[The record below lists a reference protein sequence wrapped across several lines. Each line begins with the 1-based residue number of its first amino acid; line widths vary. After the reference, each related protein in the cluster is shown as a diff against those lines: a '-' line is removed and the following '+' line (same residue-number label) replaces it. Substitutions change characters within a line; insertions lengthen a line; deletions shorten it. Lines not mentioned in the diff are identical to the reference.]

1 MEKIGE
7 EVGEVIEGDIWKK
20 EDIEIEKKKEKE
32 IEQIIERMR
41 KMKKK
46 KKRVMKMIEEGI
58 IKKKIDFEIGVQE
71 EKVKENV

>member
-32 IEQIIERMR
+32 IE
-41 KMKKK
+41 
-46 KKRVMKMIEEGI
+46 
-58 IKKKIDFEIGVQE
+58 
-71 EKVKENV
+71 